1 MTILLSQAVRVGG
14 SVLAAGTTQTLAA
27 DLEADLVARKMA
39 TYTVAPMKSTVS
51 LFGENDPLTGKVE
64 ILDPTTGL
72 PMSLGGSSSITGDR
86 AAFWG
91 DSIASLGFTAST
103 TDSPIVG
110 DMTNQQASAYNPRA
124 WANWANALLG
134 LPFNFVYNG
143 GVSGE
148 HSGQILA
155 RSAAVLATNPKWCFF
170 ISGRNDVTLYTTV
183 YGGDVA
189 ATEAAVMFNNQA
201 AWDLLL
207 GAGCNV
213 ITGPITTMTSAG
225 SENATTLGMIQR
237 LNRKLRAAALSRDGV
252 IWVDV
257 QSVLTDTSHVNGYT
271 LASRFF
277 DSTHPGAEGAYLA
290 GKAVATQLA
299 PFVRPYKGLVSS
311 QYDCYQKDALSKNI
325 LSAQDGLFTSAT
337 SAAAGTGMSGTQ
349 LTAATINRSS
359 GAAATAVASVVPAP
373 VLSGLI
379 AEPVSVGNAQQLVIT
394 STAAND
400 QFKVSIPSSVNFA
413 QFPAGSSVYGECAI
427 DVSAATNLV
436 SVSCEVSLTYT
447 GGTPAS
453 PSVSRTLH
461 QVATGKTGVGSD
473 SYSAYL
479 RTPPVVLPANATGL
493 TQVAIN
499 WYVTFSGAGGA
510 TVKIFRASLVK
521 I

>member
-1 MTILLSQAVRVGG
+1 MRIYKTRADFTKLQAAQNPSVFAGTICTITDEAANPMYTFQNNTWNELGAAGG
-14 SVLAAGTTQTLAA
+14 SA
-27 DLEADLVARKMA
+27 
-39 TYTVAPMKSTVS
+39 
-51 LFGENDPLTGKVE
+51 
-64 ILDPTTGL
+64 
-72 PMSLGGSSSITGDR
+72 ITGDR

-155 RSAAVLATNPKWCFF
+155 RSADVLAANPKWCFF
-170 ISGRNDVTLYTTV
+170 ISGRNDVTLYASV

-189 ATEAAVMFNNQA
+189 VTEAAVMSNNQA
-201 AWDLLL
+201 AWDLLIE
-207 GAGCNV
+207 AGCNV
-213 ITGPITTMTSAG
+213 ITGPITTMTAAG
-225 SENATTLGMIQR
+225 SETAVTLGMIQR
-237 LNRKLRAAALSRDGV
+237 LNRKLREAALSRDGV
-252 IWVDV
+252 IWVDFQAAFV
-257 QSVLTDTSHVNGYT
+257 DATNVNGYT
-271 LASRFF
+271 LASRYF
-277 DSTHPGAEGAYLA
+277 DSNHPGAEGAYLA
-290 GKAVATQLA
+290 GKAIATQLSQY
-299 PFVRPYKGLVSS
+299 VRPYKGLVSS
-311 QYDCYQKDALSKNI
+311 QYDCFQKDALSKNI
-325 LSAQDGLFTSAT
+325 LSAIDGLFVGGTSA
-337 SAAAGTGMSGTQ
+337 SAGTGVTGTQ
-349 LTAATINRSS
+349 LTTATINRSV
-359 GAAATAVASVVPAP
+359 GAAATAVASVVAAP
-373 VLSGLI
+373 LLSGIL
-379 AEPVSVGNAQQLVIT
+379 AEQQAVGNAQQLVIT

-400 QFKVSIPSSVNFA
+400 QFKITIPSNVNFT
-413 QFPAGSSVYGECAI
+413 QFPAGSTVYGECGV

-436 SVSCEVSLTYT
+436 SVACEVSLTYT

-453 PSVSRTLH
+453 PSVSRTLY
-461 QVATGKTGVGSD
+461 QVASKTGTGSD

-479 RTPPVVLPANATGL
+479 RTPTVTLPANATGL

-521 I
+521 D